1 MKVIFI
7 NMCNYI
13 KQRLMKDNINLFLDN
28 INSFFLSAREK
39 IDLPYKILIYFK
51 HFFPACYHV
60 FTPHSSALII
70 LTI

>member
-1 MKVIFI
+1 
-7 NMCNYI
+7 
-13 KQRLMKDNINLFLDN
+13 MKDNVNLFLDK

-39 IDLPYKILIYFK
+39 IDLPHKILIYFK
-51 HFFPACYHV
+51 HFFPACYHI